1 MNMHREIKRRDSEI
15 ADLKEKLA
23 GLMNAIAVWKENPT
37 TGNEFALKDAA
48 ASIVNAGSEPEPEP
62 EPDKICPDWNG
73 SSCKHG
79 CKNNCGCPF

>member
-37 TGNEFALKDAA
+37 TGNEFALKDFAQK
-48 ASIVNAGSEPEPEP
+48 VNARIEKKTFSEQGER
-62 EPDKICPDWNG
+62 CPDWNG
-73 SSCKHG
+73 SSCKNG
-79 CKNNCGCPF
+79 CKSNCGHISV